1 MNFNFFLFLLV
12 DYELYLYLFDRE
24 LNQSA
29 AEEEELDT
37 FWKISSCILSRTLAI
52 LDCLNIYSKKNLAQ
66 LRGGQ

>member
-37 FWKISSCILSRTLAI
+37 FWENKFLHIIENIS
-52 LDCLNIYSKKNLAQ
+52 YS
-66 LRGGQ
+66 